1 MTLVDE
7 SAPGVVALLLDD
19 LAPPRLGTLLRAAR
33 KQRDATRREV
43 ASRIGISAGDLRR
56 YEQGDAPAP
65 SSVVAAL
72 AECYGEDLTAQFAA
86 RAPIHVER
94 DHLAIGPV
102 DATAASEDADEVLG
116 TYIGIISRLRQ
127 SEPGEPIALRTADL
141 VALSSALGQDPA
153 HVEARIVDLLGCT
166 PREARSLH
174 AELLRRKLVLPVAG
188 LVAGL
193 AVVAGIG
200 VAGASPSPAGHAPTS
215 QPAATASPAPTAAAP
230 TTTIVHVPKTE
241 PAATVVAATPATTVE
256 TPAPVTETTTPAP
269 EAAAPTAEPTE
280 AAHPAAVPPP
290 VITTDT
296 TPMSIPGNETV
307 TIIQP

>member
-1 MTLVDE
+1 M
-7 SAPGVVALLLDD
+7 
-19 LAPPRLGTLLRAAR
+19 LRAAR
-33 KQRDATRREV
+33 KQHAVTRRDV

-65 SSVVAAL
+65 SSVIASL
-72 AECYGEDLTAQFAA
+72 AECYGEDLTAQFAS
-86 RAPIHVER
+86 RAPVHIEAGHV
-94 DHLAIGPV
+94 AVGSV
-102 DATAASEDADEVLG
+102 DVAVPSADADEVLG

-153 HVEARIVDLLGCT
+153 HIEARIVELLGCT

-200 VAGASPSPAGHAPTS
+200 VAAAAPGSSASTPAAP
-215 QPAATASPAPTAAAP
+215 PAATAGPPPSVAANQTPP
-230 TTTIVHVPKTE
+230 TTTIVHVPKAE
-241 PAATVVAATPATTVE
+241 PTTTIAAQTAAPATPAATPATTPAPAAPAA
-256 TPAPVTETTTPAP
+256 TPAAPAATTQ
-269 EAAAPTAEPTE
+269 AAQ
-280 AAHPAAVPPP
+280 PAAVPRP
-290 VITTDT
+290 VITPDS
-296 TPMSIPGNETV
+296 TPMSIPPNETV